1 MKNEKLRCCAR
12 LPYDTVFCIV
22 TVLSLCVG
30 EAYMPPGRGLTHA
43 GFAVGCPFAP
53 VCRAGVHARRTHIK
67 IILKKSSVR
76 RGQGPALQCKANTM
90 PPRQRAMAAMFA
102 GGMYAAPTHR
112 PNAVATKKRYGKTN
126 VAGRM
131 HAAPTDQGK
140 RHTNRKRA
148 SCLTAGS
155 APAGAFRTGAAAPFR
170 SATGPQGPA
179 LSAEMANRRAAA
191 AS

>member
-112 PNAVATKKRYGKTN
+112 PSAVATKKRYGKTN

-131 HAAPTDQGK
+131 HAARGRSPCGDVFGFVYAIPGVCRGGIYASRQG
-140 RHTNRKRA
+140 
-148 SCLTAGS
+148 C
-155 APAGAFRTGAAAPFR
+155 APRGVCGWLPV
-170 SATGPQGPA
+170 PLA
-179 LSAEMANRRAAA
+179 L
-191 AS
+191 